1 MPHNPNVCPTE
12 AEILALYPV
21 FGMSPYTE
29 GFNAFEADV
38 VTAAGGPYILTI
50 FGEAF
55 VHNSVLG
62 DTTTITRDA
71 LLDQMDASPST
82 KYLATSRSGDRIL
95 MTSLV
100 DGQGLIVSTNGG
112 PNGTEMTLIETTPLV
127 TTDIFH
133 QAVAFAECLVCD
145 WGCNTWNGCLAA
157 AVHWLKLWR
166 AGQTATPGATGQV
179 TSMTQ
184 GPFSVSFATTAMSAA
199 SSSDSW
205 WQGTPEGQQF
215 LFLRKQIGP
224 RPISLMSG
232 KACQFGLSRGNF
244 RRSASARRFF

>member
-1 MPHNPNVCPTE
+1 MPHNPNACPTE

-21 FGMSPYTE
+21 FAVTPYTQ
-29 GFNAFEADV
+29 GFNAFTVTV
-38 VTAAGGPYILTI
+38 VSAAVGPYILTI
-50 FGEAF
+50 DQVPF
-55 VHNSVLG
+55 VYSAVGG
-62 DTTTITRDA
+62 DTVTIVRDMLIA
-71 LLDQMDASPST
+71 VITATPNPNYIATASGIDAIV
-82 KYLATSRSGDRIL
+82 L
-95 MTSLV
+95 TSLV
-100 DGQGLIVSTNGG
+100 DGRGLTVATNGG
-112 PNGTEMTLIETTPLV
+112 PGGTEMTVAETTALV

-133 QAVAFAECLVCD
+133 QALAFAECLVCD
-145 WGCNTWNGCLAA
+145 WGCNTFNGCLSA

-224 RPISLMSG
+224 KPISLMSG
-232 KACQFGLSRGNF
+232 QACQFGFSRGNF
-244 RRSASARRFF
+244 RRSSSPRRFF